1 MLKGEITS
9 KSRPE
14 NSTLEAD
21 IDYERQIPS
30 APLITTESN
39 LSLEEMIKKRIL
51 EESWD
56 DVVRMKVEQKKE
68 RELAEVS
75 QEKSKLGLGEI
86 YEKEYME
93 KSGKWDPDEE
103 TKKAEVF

>member
-39 LSLEEMIKKRIL
+39 LSLEEMIKVLYIFNYIEKNIRRIL
-51 EESWD
+51 
-56 DVVRMKVEQKKE
+56 
-68 RELAEVS
+68 
-75 QEKSKLGLGEI
+75 G
-86 YEKEYME
+86 
-93 KSGKWDPDEE
+93 
-103 TKKAEVF
+103 

>member
-39 LSLEEMIKKRIL
+39 LSLEEMIKVL
-51 EESWD
+51 
-56 DVVRMKVEQKKE
+56 
-68 RELAEVS
+68 
-75 QEKSKLGLGEI
+75 
-86 YEKEYME
+86 Y
-93 KSGKWDPDEE
+93 
-103 TKKAEVF
+103 F